1 MHANQNQADVPAVY
15 PVSVRMNRMTQLLKS
30 ARPRTDAEALRLL
43 RGAFPGSSLAERVAA
58 IARVQD

>member
-1 MHANQNQADVPAVY
+1 MQMILDQGSSPSAHPITVT
-15 PVSVRMNRMTQLLKS
+15 MNRMTQLLR
-30 ARPRTDAEALRLL
+30 ATRPRTDAEALRLL